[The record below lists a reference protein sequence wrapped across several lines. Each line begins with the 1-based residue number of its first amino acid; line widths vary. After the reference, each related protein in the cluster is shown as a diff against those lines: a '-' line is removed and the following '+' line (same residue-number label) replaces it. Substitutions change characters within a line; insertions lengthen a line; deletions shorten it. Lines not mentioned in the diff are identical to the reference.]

1 MTAEK
6 FDVQQ
11 LRIASPCYER
21 WDNMKGD
28 ERVRHCA
35 SCKLNVF
42 NVREMTKAEVEDLV
56 ARTEGRLCLRLY
68 KRWDGTV
75 LTADCPVGV
84 SRARVR
90 LASALLTAAAFV
102 GVLVVPLLR
111 GKPRAPSEEPA
122 TFQER
127 FELIKDEAYDW
138 PVFGTILEEISP
150 RPRATMGAMISLPR
164 GRRGGR

>member
-6 FDVQQ
+6 FDLQQ
-11 LRIASPCYER
+11 LQIASPCYER
-21 WDNMKGD
+21 WENMTGD

-35 SCKLNVF
+35 SCKLNVY
-42 NVREMTKAEVEDLV
+42 NVRELNKAEVEELV
-56 ARTEGRLCLRLY
+56 TRASGRVCMRLY
-68 KRWDGTV
+68 RRWDGTV
-75 LTADCPVGV
+75 LTKDCPVGV

-102 GVLVVPLLR
+102 GVLLLPLLR
-111 GKPRAPSEEPA
+111 LGSRGSSEPPP

-127 FELIKDEAYDW
+127 FDQVKEEAYEW

-150 RPRATMGAMISLPR
+150 RPRAIMGAMIRLPS
-164 GRRGGR
+164 GGSGHP

>member
-6 FDVQQ
+6 FDLQQ
-11 LRIASPCYER
+11 VKIASPCYER

-42 NVREMTKAEVEDLV
+42 NLSQMTKAEAEQLV
-56 ARTEGRLCLRLY
+56 TSTEGRLCVRLY

-75 LTADCPVGV
+75 ITADCPVGV

-90 LASALLTAAAFV
+90 VASALLTAAAFV
-102 GVLVVPLLR
+102 GVIVLPLLR
-111 GKPRAPSEEPA
+111 GAPRGPSDEPL
-122 TFQER
+122 TFEQR
-127 FELIKDEAYDW
+127 FNLIKEEAYDW
-138 PVFGTILEEISP
+138 PVFGVLLEEISP
-150 RPRATMGAMISLPR
+150 RPRATMGVMIRLPR
-164 GRRGGR
+164 SRGP